1 MLADSGQGEKL
12 MKNRKI
18 EYDDRHLPDF
28 VRSRLRETRSEYLL
42 RILSWP
48 VGEEEISP
56 SDFTLYELPHADRG
70 AIASY
75 WHRVGR
81 YLYSAMDELDEKM
94 KADSCLKKKDR
105 M

>member
-1 MLADSGQGEKL
+1 

-28 VRSRLRETRSEYLL
+28 VKSRLRETRLEYLL

-48 VGEEEISP
+48 VGKEELSP
-56 SDFTLYELPHADRG
+56 SDFTLFELPHADRG
-70 AIASY
+70 AIDSY
-75 WHRVGR
+75 WRSVGG
-81 YLYSAMDELDEKM
+81 YIYGAMDELDKEM